1 MRYFFCLRIHAPH
14 ARDVLAQSYVIL
26 PREVKRVRVQRI
38 REVYP
43 RCIAARTEAICL
55 DMSSELVRAKESGRT
70 SFSPARHFL
79 LYFILKNLFYLIYK
93 WKLD

>member
-43 RCIAARTEAICL
+43 RCIAARTEANMFGYVVGIGPR
-55 DMSSELVRAKESGRT
+55 ERKR
-70 SFSPARHFL
+70 
-79 LYFILKNLFYLIYK
+79 
-93 WKLD
+93 